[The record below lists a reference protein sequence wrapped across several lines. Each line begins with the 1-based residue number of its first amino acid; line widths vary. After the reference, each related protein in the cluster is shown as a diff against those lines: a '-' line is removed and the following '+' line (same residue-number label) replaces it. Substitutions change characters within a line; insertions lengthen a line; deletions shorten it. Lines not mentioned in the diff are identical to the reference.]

1 MQITINIKDSSKA
14 KAFLNFIKSLDFV
27 TVKESDE
34 DVSFPT
40 MSEKE
45 IIDRAAISN
54 KQIEQGK
61 TISHDALVE
70 ESKNW
75 QDDY

>member
-27 TVKESDE
+27 TVKENDE

-45 IIDRAAISN
+45 IIDRVAISN

-61 TISHDALVE
+61 TISHDGLAE

-75 QDDY
+75 

>member
-45 IIDRAAISN
+45 IID
-54 KQIEQGK
+54 
-61 TISHDALVE
+61 ALVE

-75 QDDY
+75 

>member
-75 QDDY
+75 

>member
-34 DVSFPT
+34 NMSYPT

-45 IIDRAAISN
+45 IIDRVAITN
-54 KQIEQGK
+54 KQIKQGE
-61 TISHDALVE
+61 TVSHDDLE
-70 ESKNW
+70 EKSLNW
-75 QDDY
+75 

>member
-34 DVSFPT
+34 NISYPT
-40 MSEKE
+40 MTEKE
-45 IIDRAAISN
+45 IIDRVAVTN
-54 KQIEQGK
+54 KQIKQGK
-61 TISHDALVE
+61 TVSHDDLE
-70 ESKNW
+70 KESKNW
-75 QDDY
+75 

>member
-27 TVKESDE
+27 TVKESNE
-34 DVSFPT
+34 DIGSPSMT
-40 MSEKE
+40 DKE
-45 IIDRAAISN
+45 IIDRVKLSN
-54 KQIEQGK
+54 EQIGKGK
-61 TISHDALVE
+61 TISHDDLIE

-75 QDDY
+75 

>member
-34 DVSFPT
+34 NISYPT
-40 MSEKE
+40 MTEKE
-45 IIDRAAISN
+45 IIDRVAVTN
-54 KQIEQGK
+54 KQIKQGK
-61 TISHDALVE
+61 TVSHDDLE
-70 ESKNW
+70 KESLNW
-75 QDDY
+75 

>member
-27 TVKESDE
+27 TVKENHKNISYP
-34 DVSFPT
+34 S

-45 IIDRAAISN
+45 IIDRVAISN

-75 QDDY
+75 

>member
-34 DVSFPT
+34 NISYPT
-40 MSEKE
+40 MTEKE
-45 IIDRAAISN
+45 IIDRVAVTN
-54 KQIEQGK
+54 EQIKQGK
-61 TISHDALVE
+61 TVSHDDLE
-70 ESKNW
+70 KESKNW
-75 QDDY
+75 

>member
-61 TISHDALVE
+61 TISHDVLVE

-75 QDDY
+75 